1 MESALKYL
9 EILYDILYNN
19 YLLNYKK
26 SKSKSIIIL
35 FLDMN
40 SNNRFR
46 LLSQSSL
53 DILSVPPLELNWLK
67 NNNLVRDIDEINKIT
82 LTGKGVYI
90 EEKRRIQI
98 NEEVL
103 IDCIDDEFFN
113 IFSNV
118 DSELIDKEKVILLS
132 MIAARSFSEK
142 SSVDLKKSDKANEIW
157 LEIITKSYELLK
169 RVGAIKNLSVDR
181 LIGEEGKKGNES
193 TVSYIFRRT
202 DNLPKLTRKI
212 FTHNGKQKYYLD
224 LFVDNKIK
232 EVGISFLLKKIL
244 TKVNITNE
252 VVNEVYSFFREIA
265 HTKDKHLFNMN
276 DHIFNKFEYDTILK
290 NILLTL

>member
-9 EILYDILYNN
+9 EILYDRLYNN

-113 IFSNV
+113 IN
-118 DSELIDKEKVILLS
+118 
-132 MIAARSFSEK
+132 SFS
-142 SSVDLKKSDKANEIW
+142 S
-157 LEIITKSYELLK
+157 
-169 RVGAIKNLSVDR
+169 
-181 LIGEEGKKGNES
+181 KGNL
-193 TVSYIFRRT
+193 VNFI
-202 DNLPKLTRKI
+202 N
-212 FTHNGKQKYYLD
+212 
-224 LFVDNKIK
+224 
-232 EVGISFLLKKIL
+232 IS
-244 TKVNITNE
+244 
-252 VVNEVYSFFREIA
+252 
-265 HTKDKHLFNMN
+265 
-276 DHIFNKFEYDTILK
+276 
-290 NILLTL
+290 